1 MQAGGPHEPR
11 HPMTSASLA
20 VLSQRAMHEG
30 TSVSLATFQMRLCNE
45 RQQSSIGLRPNP
57 WFPDRPRMI
66 AAA

>member
-1 MQAGGPHEPR
+1 
-11 HPMTSASLA
+11 MTSASLA